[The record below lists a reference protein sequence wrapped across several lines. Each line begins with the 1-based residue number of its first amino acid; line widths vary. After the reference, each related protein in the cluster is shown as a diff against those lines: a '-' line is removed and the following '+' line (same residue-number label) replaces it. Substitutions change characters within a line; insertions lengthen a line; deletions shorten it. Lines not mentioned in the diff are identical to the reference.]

1 MKQYI
6 FLFLFLLSGCGKDE
20 DVPENKT
27 NPSVPDNLKEWVTD
41 DVVCLTSNQ
50 KEHIIDS
57 NEGVLY
63 FNANTPTELLPTTG
77 EIILENELSD
87 KFPSGFYGK
96 VAQVNKENAHFVVST
111 EWAPLSEAFTSLPD
125 QTFDMADYITGFVQ
139 SDGEEAVVQKHYAI
153 NPITKGIEPGTEV
166 NIKLKG
172 DGWSVEGPF
181 DMKAKIL
188 FSGGDIHNFRVDLD
202 YEIKSK
208 LNVSFTKEV
217 EFKKTAT
224 ATPPKKIGEFIIR
237 VIPANVVITPVIVV
251 YAQLDGNGKVSLS
264 ASLTASSRMQ
274 PYIQYNQGQ
283 FGCGLEN
290 PAWPLL
296 DFKLNGI
303 EMEAELNESLALA
316 FQARLFNYENIR
328 IELGTRLI
336 FTEKAK
342 FRLNYFNKAS
352 LQNGEAYAS
361 LNENELSCIFK
372 ACVYAEAVCN
382 LITKKKEDSND
393 KEKDE
398 DEDKKKEIEIEGSWE
413 EPIFPEKELLKRK
426 LLPAFEDL
434 NFDVQHK
441 QHKAIFSYQCSG
453 CLFTESVQMG
463 YALYDLDDENDQPIR
478 MVLKDS
484 YYVKSDMEAGKRVFK
499 FEIENLEE
507 GKNYYVRPLFKIYD
521 KTMVSDDRAKYEIL
535 VGKWQVITQIDTYIN
550 NSDGSQTVYRCE
562 HPGTFE
568 FKSDRSGIQTGMHYG
583 DVDDGTEDPDA
594 DWHPEAK
601 ILFNWIKNDKQL
613 MINIVRTEG
622 IPMNNIPTTID
633 ALIGDVTSEKI
644 VFSYPINTIPEET
657 AFRVIT
663 CKRIEE

>member
-20 DVPENKT
+20 SVLENKT
-27 NPSVPDNLKEWVTD
+27 NSSVPDNLKEWVTD

-50 KEHIIDS
+50 KVHIIDS

-63 FNANTPTELLPTTG
+63 FDANTPTELLPTTG
-77 EIILENELSD
+77 KIILENELSD

-96 VAQVNKENAHFVVST
+96 VAQVNKENDHFVVST
-111 EWAPLSEAFTSLPD
+111 EWVPLSEAFTSLPD
-125 QTFDMADYITGFVQ
+125 QTFDISSYITEFIQ
-139 SDGEEAVVQKHYAI
+139 SDGEKAVVQEHYVI
-153 NPITKGIEPGTEV
+153 NPITKGIEPETKV
-166 NIKLKG
+166 NITLNG
-172 DGWSVEGPF
+172 DGWSVGGSF

-202 YEIKSK
+202 YEIESE

-224 ATPPKKIGEFIIR
+224 AKPFKKIGEFIIKA
-237 VIPANVVITPVIVV
+237 IPANVVVTPVIVV

-264 ASLTASSRMQ
+264 ASLTTNSRMK

-283 FGCGLEN
+283 LGCGLEN
-290 PAWPLL
+290 PTWPLL
-296 DFKLNGI
+296 NFKLNGI
-303 EMEAELNESLALA
+303 EMEAELNENIALA

-342 FRLNYFNKAS
+342 FKLNNFDKAL
-352 LQNGEAYAS
+352 LQNGKAYAS
-361 LNENELSCIFK
+361 LNENELSCTFR

-393 KEKDE
+393 KDQEM
-398 DEDKKKEIEIEGSWE
+398 EIEGSWE
-413 EPIFPEKELLKRK
+413 ESIIPEKELLKRK
-426 LLPAFEDL
+426 LLPTFDDL

-441 QHKAIFSYQCSG
+441 QHKATFSYQCSG
-453 CLFTESVQMG
+453 YLFTESVQMG

-478 MVLKDS
+478 MVLEDS
-484 YYVKSDMEAGKRVFK
+484 YYVKSDMEVGKRMFT
-499 FEIENLEE
+499 FEIENIEE
-507 GKNYYVRPLFKIYD
+507 EKNYYVRPLFKIYD
-521 KTMVSDDRAKYEIL
+521 KTMVSDDRAEYEIL

-550 NSDGSQTVYRCE
+550 NSDGNQVIYRCQ

-568 FKSDRSGIQTGMHYG
+568 FTSNKSGVQTGIHYG
-583 DVDDGTEDPDA
+583 DVDNGTEDPDT

-601 ILFNWIKNDKQL
+601 ILFNWIRNDKQL

-622 IPMNNIPTTID
+622 IPINNVPQTIG
-633 ALIGDVTSEKI
+633 ALIGDITSEKL

>member
-20 DVPENKT
+20 SVLENKT
-27 NPSVPDNLKEWVTD
+27 NSSVPDNLKEWVTD

-50 KEHIIDS
+50 KVHIIDS

-63 FNANTPTELLPTTG
+63 FDANTPTELLPTTG
-77 EIILENELSD
+77 KIILENELSD

-96 VAQVNKENAHFVVST
+96 VAQVNKENDHFVVST
-111 EWAPLSEAFTSLPD
+111 EWVPLSEAFTSLPD
-125 QTFDMADYITGFVQ
+125 QTFDISSYITEFIQ
-139 SDGEEAVVQKHYAI
+139 SDGEKAVVQEHYVI
-153 NPITKGIEPGTEV
+153 NPITKGIESETKV
-166 NIKLKG
+166 NITLNG
-172 DGWSVEGPF
+172 DGWSVGGSF

-202 YEIKSK
+202 YEIESE

-224 ATPPKKIGEFIIR
+224 AKPLKKIGEFIIKA
-237 VIPANVVITPVIVV
+237 IPANVVVTPVIVV

-264 ASLTASSRMQ
+264 ASLTTNSRMK

-283 FGCGLEN
+283 LGCGLEN
-290 PAWPLL
+290 PTWPLL
-296 DFKLNGI
+296 NFKLNGI
-303 EMEAELNESLALA
+303 EMEAELNENIALA

-342 FRLNYFNKAS
+342 FKLNNFDKAL
-352 LQNGEAYAS
+352 LQNGKAYAS
-361 LNENELSCIFK
+361 LNENELSCTFR

-393 KEKDE
+393 KDQEM
-398 DEDKKKEIEIEGSWE
+398 EIEGSWE
-413 EPIFPEKELLKRK
+413 ESIIPEKELLKRK
-426 LLPAFEDL
+426 LLPTFDDL

-441 QHKAIFSYQCSG
+441 QHKATFSYQCSG
-453 CLFTESVQMG
+453 YLFTESVQMG

-478 MVLKDS
+478 MVLEDS
-484 YYVKSDMEAGKRVFK
+484 YYVKSDMEVGKRMFT
-499 FEIENLEE
+499 FEIENIEE
-507 GKNYYVRPLFKIYD
+507 EKNYYVRPLFKIYD
-521 KTMVSDDRAKYEIL
+521 KTMVSDDRAEYEIL

-550 NSDGSQTVYRCE
+550 NSDGNQVIYRCQ

-568 FKSDRSGIQTGMHYG
+568 FTSNKSGVQTGIHYG
-583 DVDDGTEDPDA
+583 DVDNGTEDPDT

-601 ILFNWIKNDKQL
+601 ILFNWIRNDKQL

-622 IPMNNIPTTID
+622 IPINNVPQTIG
-633 ALIGDVTSEKI
+633 ALIGDITSEKL

>member
-20 DVPENKT
+20 SVLENKT
-27 NPSVPDNLKEWVTD
+27 NSSVPDNLKEWVTD

-50 KEHIIDS
+50 KVHIIDS

-63 FNANTPTELLPTTG
+63 FDANTPTELLPTTG
-77 EIILENELSD
+77 KIILENELSD

-96 VAQVNKENAHFVVST
+96 VAQVNKENDHFVVST
-111 EWAPLSEAFTSLPD
+111 EWVPLSEAFTSLPD
-125 QTFDMADYITGFVQ
+125 QTFDISSYITEFIQ
-139 SDGEEAVVQKHYAI
+139 SDGEKAVVQEHYVI
-153 NPITKGIEPGTEV
+153 NPITKGIEPETKV
-166 NIKLKG
+166 NITLNG
-172 DGWSVEGPF
+172 DGWSVGGSF

-202 YEIKSK
+202 YEIESE

-224 ATPPKKIGEFIIR
+224 AKPLKKIGEFIIKA
-237 VIPANVVITPVIVV
+237 IPANVVVTPVIVV

-264 ASLTASSRMQ
+264 ASLTTNSRMK

-283 FGCGLEN
+283 LGCGLET
-290 PAWPLL
+290 PTWPLL
-296 DFKLNGI
+296 NFKLNGI
-303 EMEAELNESLALA
+303 EMEAELNENIALA

-342 FRLNYFNKAS
+342 FKLNNFDKAL
-352 LQNGEAYAS
+352 LQNGKAYAS
-361 LNENELSCIFK
+361 LNENELSCTFR

-393 KEKDE
+393 KDQEM
-398 DEDKKKEIEIEGSWE
+398 EIEGSWE
-413 EPIFPEKELLKRK
+413 ESIIPEKELLKRK
-426 LLPAFEDL
+426 LLPTFDDL

-441 QHKAIFSYQCSG
+441 QHKATFSYQCSG
-453 CLFTESVQMG
+453 YLFTESVQMG

-478 MVLKDS
+478 MVLEDS
-484 YYVKSDMEAGKRVFK
+484 YYVKSDMEVGKRMFT
-499 FEIENLEE
+499 FEIENIEE

-521 KTMVSDDRAKYEIL
+521 KTMVSDDRAEYEIL

-550 NSDGSQTVYRCE
+550 NSDGNQVIYRCQ

-568 FKSDRSGIQTGMHYG
+568 FTSNKSGVQTGIHYG
-583 DVDDGTEDPDA
+583 DVDNGTEDPDT

-601 ILFNWIKNDKQL
+601 ILFNWIRNDKQL

-622 IPMNNIPTTID
+622 IPINNVPQTIG
-633 ALIGDVTSEKI
+633 ALIGDITSEKL

>member
-20 DVPENKT
+20 SVLENKT
-27 NPSVPDNLKEWVTD
+27 NSSVPDNLKEWVTD

-50 KEHIIDS
+50 KVHIIDS

-63 FNANTPTELLPTTG
+63 FDANTPTELLPTTG
-77 EIILENELSD
+77 KIILENELSD

-96 VAQVNKENAHFVVST
+96 VAQVNKENDHFVVST
-111 EWAPLSEAFTSLPD
+111 EWVPLSEAFTSLPD
-125 QTFDMADYITGFVQ
+125 QTFDISSYITEFIQ
-139 SDGEEAVVQKHYAI
+139 SDGEKAVVQEHYVI
-153 NPITKGIEPGTEV
+153 NPITKGIEPETKV
-166 NIKLKG
+166 NITLNG
-172 DGWSVEGPF
+172 DGWSVGGSF

-202 YEIKSK
+202 YEIESE

-224 ATPPKKIGEFIIR
+224 AKPLKKIGEFIIKA
-237 VIPANVVITPVIVV
+237 IPANVVVTPVIVV

-264 ASLTASSRMQ
+264 ASLTTNSRMK

-283 FGCGLEN
+283 LGCGLEN
-290 PAWPLL
+290 PTWPLL
-296 DFKLNGI
+296 NFKLNGI
-303 EMEAELNESLALA
+303 EMEAELNENIALA

-342 FRLNYFNKAS
+342 FKLNNFDKAL
-352 LQNGEAYAS
+352 LQNGKAYAS
-361 LNENELSCIFK
+361 LNENELSCTFR

-393 KEKDE
+393 KDQEM
-398 DEDKKKEIEIEGSWE
+398 EIEGSWE
-413 EPIFPEKELLKRK
+413 ESIIPEKELLKRK
-426 LLPAFEDL
+426 LLPTFDDL

-441 QHKAIFSYQCSG
+441 QHKATFSYQCSG
-453 CLFTESVQMG
+453 YLFTESVQMG

-478 MVLKDS
+478 MVLEDS
-484 YYVKSDMEAGKRVFK
+484 YYVKSDMEVGKRMFT
-499 FEIENLEE
+499 FEIENIEE
-507 GKNYYVRPLFKIYD
+507 EKNYYVRPLFKIYD
-521 KTMVSDDRAKYEIL
+521 KTMVSDDRAEYEIL

-550 NSDGSQTVYRCE
+550 NSDGNQVIYRCQ

-568 FKSDRSGIQTGMHYG
+568 FTSNKSGVQTGIHYG
-583 DVDDGTEDPDA
+583 DVDNGTEDPDT

-601 ILFNWIKNDKQL
+601 ILFNWIRNDKQL

-622 IPMNNIPTTID
+622 IPINNVPQTIG
-633 ALIGDVTSEKI
+633 ALIGDITSEKL

>member
-20 DVPENKT
+20 SVLENKT
-27 NPSVPDNLKEWVTD
+27 NSSVPDNLKEWVTD

-50 KEHIIDS
+50 KVHIIDS

-63 FNANTPTELLPTTG
+63 FDANTPTELLPTTG

-96 VAQVNKENAHFVVST
+96 VAQVNKENDHFVVST
-111 EWAPLSEAFTSLPD
+111 EWVPLSAAFTSLPD
-125 QTFDMADYITGFVQ
+125 QTFDISSYITEFIQ
-139 SDGEEAVVQKHYAI
+139 SDGEKAVVQEHYVI
-153 NPITKGIEPGTEV
+153 NPITKGIEPETKV
-166 NIKLKG
+166 NITLNG
-172 DGWSVEGPF
+172 DGWSVGGSF

-202 YEIKSK
+202 YEIESE

-224 ATPPKKIGEFIIR
+224 AKPLKKIGEFIIKA
-237 VIPANVVITPVIVV
+237 IPANVVVTPVIVV

-264 ASLTASSRMQ
+264 ASLTTNSRMK

-283 FGCGLEN
+283 LGCGLEN
-290 PAWPLL
+290 PTWPLL
-296 DFKLNGI
+296 NFKLNGI
-303 EMEAELNESLALA
+303 EMEAELNENIALA

-336 FTEKAK
+336 FAEKAK
-342 FRLNYFNKAS
+342 FKLNNFDKAL
-352 LQNGEAYAS
+352 LQNGKAYAS
-361 LNENELSCIFK
+361 LNENELSCTFK

-393 KEKDE
+393 KDQEM
-398 DEDKKKEIEIEGSWE
+398 EIEGSWE
-413 EPIFPEKELLKRK
+413 ESIIPEKELLKRK
-426 LLPAFEDL
+426 LLPTFDDL

-441 QHKAIFSYQCSG
+441 QRKATFSYQCSG
-453 CLFTESVQMG
+453 YLFTESVQMG

-478 MVLKDS
+478 MVLEDS
-484 YYVKSDMEAGKRVFK
+484 YYVKSDMEVGKRMFT
-499 FEIENLEE
+499 FEIENIEE
-507 GKNYYVRPLFKIYD
+507 EKNYYVRPLFKIYD
-521 KTMVSDDRAKYEIL
+521 KTMVSDDRAEYEIL

-550 NSDGSQTVYRCE
+550 NSDGNQIIYRCQ

-568 FKSDRSGIQTGMHYG
+568 FTSNKSGVQTGIHYG
-583 DVDDGTEDPDA
+583 DVDNGTEDPDT

-601 ILFNWIKNDKQL
+601 ILFNWIRNDKQL

-622 IPMNNIPTTID
+622 IPINNVPQTIG
-633 ALIGDVTSEKI
+633 ALIGDITSEKL

>member
-1 MKQYI
+1 M
-6 FLFLFLLSGCGKDE
+6 SGCGKDE
-20 DVPENKT
+20 SVLENKT
-27 NPSVPDNLKEWVTD
+27 NSSVPDNLKEWVTD

-50 KEHIIDS
+50 KVHIIDS

-63 FNANTPTELLPTTG
+63 FDANTPTELLPTTG
-77 EIILENELSD
+77 KIILENELSD

-96 VAQVNKENAHFVVST
+96 VAQVNKENDHFVVST
-111 EWAPLSEAFTSLPD
+111 EWVPLSEAFTSLPD
-125 QTFDMADYITGFVQ
+125 QTFDISSYITEFIQ
-139 SDGEEAVVQKHYAI
+139 SDGEKAVVQEHYVI
-153 NPITKGIEPGTEV
+153 NPITKGIEPETKV
-166 NIKLKG
+166 NITLNG
-172 DGWSVEGPF
+172 DGWSVGGSF

-202 YEIKSK
+202 YEIESE

-224 ATPPKKIGEFIIR
+224 AKPFKKIGEFIIKA
-237 VIPANVVITPVIVV
+237 IPANVVVTPVIVV

-264 ASLTASSRMQ
+264 ASLTTNSRMK

-283 FGCGLEN
+283 LGCGLEN
-290 PAWPLL
+290 PTWPLL
-296 DFKLNGI
+296 NFKLNGI
-303 EMEAELNESLALA
+303 EMEAELNENIALA

-342 FRLNYFNKAS
+342 FKLNNFDKAL
-352 LQNGEAYAS
+352 LQNGKAYAS
-361 LNENELSCIFK
+361 LNENELSCTFR

-393 KEKDE
+393 KDQEM
-398 DEDKKKEIEIEGSWE
+398 EIEGSWE
-413 EPIFPEKELLKRK
+413 ESIIPEKELLKRK
-426 LLPAFEDL
+426 LLPTFDDL

-441 QHKAIFSYQCSG
+441 QHKATFSYQCSG
-453 CLFTESVQMG
+453 YLFTESVQMG

-478 MVLKDS
+478 MVLEDS
-484 YYVKSDMEAGKRVFK
+484 YYVKSDMEVGKRMFT
-499 FEIENLEE
+499 FEIENIEE
-507 GKNYYVRPLFKIYD
+507 EKNYYVRPLFKIYD
-521 KTMVSDDRAKYEIL
+521 KTMVSDDRAEYEIL

-550 NSDGSQTVYRCE
+550 NSDGNQVIYRCQ

-568 FKSDRSGIQTGMHYG
+568 FTSNKSGVQTGIHYG
-583 DVDDGTEDPDA
+583 DVDNGTEDPDT

-601 ILFNWIKNDKQL
+601 ILFNWIRNDKQL

-622 IPMNNIPTTID
+622 IPINNVPQTIG
-633 ALIGDVTSEKI
+633 ALIGDITSEKL